1 MASVMKVREQ
11 PALKYVNGHR
21 ESKGS
26 KLTSKF
32 TILRSNGEHVSSESI
47 TLISAPIAAQMVV
60 PRSCITRS
68 DNTLTWRLR
77 GGIFKVYVWVVE
89 IERGEKEKCTSIWL
103 GYKNDMR
110 EEVIP
115 KQGLNA
121 RRDLRERQR
130 RVYTIYSGSELEYD
144 IGHRRWK
151 MMSTCI
157 LGHSLLSP
165 VDSIPVNLV
174 HTAFVT
180 K

>member
-1 MASVMKVREQ
+1 
-11 PALKYVNGHR
+11 
-21 ESKGS
+21 
-26 KLTSKF
+26 
-32 TILRSNGEHVSSESI
+32 
-47 TLISAPIAAQMVV
+47 
-60 PRSCITRS
+60 
-68 DNTLTWRLR
+68 
-77 GGIFKVYVWVVE
+77 
-89 IERGEKEKCTSIWL
+89 
-103 GYKNDMR
+103 MR

-121 RRDLRERQR
+121 RRDSRERQR

-174 HTAFVT
+174 QTAFVT